1 MSAVQQGKKSCPWR
15 VGFWD
20 RLLWAQPRKRLFPG
34 CRKKGCGHS
43 FAHHSK
49 VSSTRH
55 RSAHRRLGNLQ
66 KVTRTAQCQRTS
78 SCCAWAQFCWSPYR
92 CSYARGGIQLESA
105 QTGAEKKK
113 GIEKSRSTVLSEWED
128 VAAMERR
135 QSSSSHAEFSCHF
148 APPISY
154 WYSCSLNWNIFRR
167 DTYPINML
175 VPVLFKLSI
184 EETMTK
190 LPDLNFLSFLLSSF
204 SEIKRIVMI

>member
-55 RSAHRRLGNLQ
+55 RRAHRRLGNLQ
-66 KVTRTAQCQRTS
+66 KVTRTAQCQRTR

-92 CSYARGGIQLESA
+92 CSCARGGIQLESA
-105 QTGAEKKK
+105 QTGEKRRK
-113 GIEKSRSTVLSEWED
+113 G
-128 VAAMERR
+128 
-135 QSSSSHAEFSCHF
+135 
-148 APPISY
+148 
-154 WYSCSLNWNIFRR
+154 FRR
-167 DTYPINML
+167 ADLQSYLNERMWRQWRGGNHQVVMRNFLAILPLQFPADT
-175 VPVLFKLSI
+175 PVLWTETSS
-184 EETMTK
+184 EET
-190 LPDLNFLSFLLSSF
+190 LIP
-204 SEIKRIVMI
+204 